1 MKDKRLL
8 QPTTQPPGFN
18 GEMVDEK
25 DELDKNPTGR
35 YMKRNPYKTPPNNMT
50 TKEKY

>member
-1 MKDKRLL
+1 MKDRKL
-8 QPTTQPPGFN
+8 QKPRTQPAGFN

-25 DELDKNPTGR
+25 DQMDQDPTGR